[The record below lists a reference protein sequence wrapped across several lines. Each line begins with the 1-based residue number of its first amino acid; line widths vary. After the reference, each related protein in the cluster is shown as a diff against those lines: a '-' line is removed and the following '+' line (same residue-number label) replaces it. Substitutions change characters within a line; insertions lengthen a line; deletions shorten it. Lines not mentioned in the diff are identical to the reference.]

1 MTRRTPADRIAHVE
15 AARPGPPLTVTVV
28 GAVQASP
35 RGLRALARLL
45 EIGMAVD
52 AAGAKGER
60 SGS

>member
-1 MTRRTPADRIAHVE
+1 MKRPTLARIAHVE
-15 AARPGPPLTVTVV
+15 AARPRPLTVTVV
-28 GAVQASP
+28 GAVQAAP

-52 AAGAKGER
+52 AAAAKGER

>member
-15 AARPGPPLTVTVV
+15 AARPGPLTVTVV

-35 RGLRALARLL
+35 RGLRAIARLL

-52 AAGAKGER
+52 AACAKGER